1 MNKLVSKLVRG
12 DVVAITPTS
21 QDKVTSTHVLG
32 KHASRAGEIE
42 VTFGSGKVRTYPQD
56 EIIELV
62 DTTMS
67 HASRVLRRQEFRAQI
82 TREVMKDLLRKSKN
96 ENKSELVRESGM
108 ARQTVYDAL
117 NETSEG
123 AAQAVLDDD
132 QNLIGYIRPVVVNK
146 NRTSWFAGRF
156 DNGCEWYGSETGAY
170 ESRKYAEAWVKENS
184 VYSS

>member
-1 MNKLVSKLVRG
+1 MNKLASKLVRG

-21 QDKVTSTHVLG
+21 QDKVAAIHVLG
-32 KHASRAGEIE
+32 KHTSRPGEIE

-62 DTTMS
+62 DMTMS
-67 HASRVLRRQEFRAQI
+67 HASRVLRQQEFRAQI

-96 ENKSELVRESGM
+96 QNKSELVRDSGM

-117 NETSEG
+117 SETSEG

-132 QNLIGYIRPVVVNK
+132 KNLIGYVRPVVVNK

-156 DNGCEWYGSETGAY
+156 DNDCEWYGSETGAY